1 MLLAEVEKDTL
12 KDVVIA
18 IHLETGL
25 FLPLMTVLM
34 HLSYLVSIE
43 QNQARRY
50 LTVSYWSPH
59 IVIERFKHL
68 WKLKTSPHIHLL
80 VLEGYLLGEDVLRLA
95 VDVELL
101 FRKKQ
106 LGDKQLEC
114 LIHLIS

>member
-43 QNQARRY
+43 QNQAR
-50 LTVSYWSPH
+50 L
-59 IVIERFKHL
+59 VI
-68 WKLKTSPHIHLL
+68 LL
-80 VLEGYLLGEDVLRLA
+80 L
-95 VDVELL
+95 
-101 FRKKQ
+101 
-106 LGDKQLEC
+106 
-114 LIHLIS
+114 